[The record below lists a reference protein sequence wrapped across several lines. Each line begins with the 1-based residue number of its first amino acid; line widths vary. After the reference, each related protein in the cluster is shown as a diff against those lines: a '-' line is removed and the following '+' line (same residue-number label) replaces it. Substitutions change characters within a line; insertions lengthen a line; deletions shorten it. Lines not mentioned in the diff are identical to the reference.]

1 MIRRTAALAALTLTL
16 TAGCARASTEDQKA
30 SPAPSASP
38 TASPVVAGPPW
49 YDDVAPATAATTVG
63 PEGSACTL
71 SMTFS
76 VPAKWKA
83 KAVKG
88 GAEFGLGPAVPLCEI
103 DAKPAGNIGF
113 LRVWQITG
121 ATPLNPQDTVDK
133 YLAAFDTPKE
143 QQYRRTKAG
152 PLDAFEATWT
162 EDGERKRAILVS
174 TLYGKLMITLGGLD
188 TEEFEAM
195 LPAYQLAKSSA
206 NLPK

>member
-1 MIRRTAALAALTLTL
+1 MIRRTTALATLTLTL
-16 TAGCARASTEDQKA
+16 AAGCARATPEQA
-30 SPAPSASP
+30 TSPAPPSSP

-63 PEGSACTL
+63 PKGSACTL

-76 VPAKWKA
+76 VPAKWKVE
-83 KAVKG
+83 AVKG
-88 GAEFGLGPAVPLCEI
+88 GAEFTIGPAVAVCEI
-103 DAKPAGNIGF
+103 DAKPAGHIGF

-133 YLAAFDTPKE
+133 YLAVFTGPKE

-162 EDGERKRAILVS
+162 EDGERKRAFLVTTPS
-174 TLYGKLMITLGGLD
+174 GTLMVTLGD
-188 TEEFEAM
+188 WT
-195 LPAYQLAKSSA
+195 PRSSRRCCRRTSC
-206 NLPK
+206 